1 MKVMA
6 RYKKHDQSE
15 KERELE
21 LLSTLSI
28 ATSATLEAE
37 GGKGTEGRA
46 VMIEE
51 GRTVVDKA
59 EVVKGSGELAVEEE
73 LYRAVAEVL
82 EWAAEGG
89 AVGAE
94 VGT

>member
-6 RYKKHDQSE
+6 RYKKHVQSE
-15 KERELE
+15 KERDLE

-28 ATSATLEAE
+28 ATSTTLEAE

-51 GRTVVDKA
+51 GRTVVDTAKGVRSSGEMA
-59 EVVKGSGELAVEEE
+59 VVEVLYSSVVEVVAGG
-73 LYRAVAEVL
+73 
-82 EWAAEGG
+82 AEGM
-89 AVGAE
+89 AVKAE